1 MGDLSPHILLPDFP
15 FPKGCVGLGARVSQS
30 PPEHL
35 RGSFAKMAF
44 YPTMTPTTV
53 PSWEFKGSLET

>member
-1 MGDLSPHILLPDFP
+1 MGDLSPHTLLLDFP
-15 FPKGCVGLGARVSQS
+15 FPKGCVGLGAQVSQS
-30 PPEHL
+30 APEHL